1 MFYHADKISVGNLEI
16 FIFKGKLLTEKKNTY
31 SRKEM
36 EGEIRER
43 QRQALREIIL
53 GNFEWERSIF
63 KTVGLTIKIRTL
75 LSLDRR
81 KEIKPKNILM

>member
-1 MFYHADKISVGNLEI
+1 
-16 FIFKGKLLTEKKNTY
+16 
-31 SRKEM
+31 M

>member
-1 MFYHADKISVGNLEI
+1 MLVGNLEI
-16 FIFKGKLLTEKKNTY
+16 FIFKGKLITEKKNKY

-43 QRQALREIIL
+43 QRQDLREIIL

-63 KTVGLTIKIRTL
+63 KTVGLTIKKNRTL
-75 LSLDRR
+75 VSLNRR
-81 KEIKPKNILM
+81 KEIKPKHILM